1 MNIFN
6 SLQARLV
13 ITMGIGVTAVWIAA
27 TIVSGNI
34 LHREMDKVLDSAL
47 QETAQ
52 RILPLAISDILN
64 REQLGR
70 AHRPT
75 VLEEHNEHFT
85 YIVSNAEGRVL
96 LTSHA
101 VDTSVFPSFVG
112 TGFESTST
120 HRIYYETTV
129 RDAMS
134 IAMAEPIAYR
144 ENAIDEIEVGLRIP
158 LLLLLPISLAMIVAV
173 VRFSFFSVRRFR
185 DDLAVRGAHDLLPVN
200 DKGLPN
206 EIRPISDALNKLF
219 SRLDSA
225 FNAERNFAANAA
237 HEFRT
242 PIAGALAHVQRLKA
256 ESVDLNIMERLQQME
271 TSLNSRFTPG
281 TRSNRIRVRAS
292 GPARSSYFYHSRR
305 SCVIRYRCRCF
316 GHCLSQS
323 D

>member
-129 RDAMS
+129 RDANVNCKQLFVFVFVLMFS
-134 IAMAEPIAYR
+134 CSCSCQERGICSVTETEIR
-144 ENAIDEIEVGLRIP
+144 FIIEV
-158 LLLLLPISLAMIVAV
+158 
-173 VRFSFFSVRRFR
+173 
-185 DDLAVRGAHDLLPVN
+185 PVE
-200 DKGLPN
+200 L
-206 EIRPISDALNKLF
+206 
-219 SRLDSA
+219 
-225 FNAERNFAANAA
+225 
-237 HEFRT
+237 
-242 PIAGALAHVQRLKA
+242 
-256 ESVDLNIMERLQQME
+256 
-271 TSLNSRFTPG
+271 
-281 TRSNRIRVRAS
+281 
-292 GPARSSYFYHSRR
+292 
-305 SCVIRYRCRCF
+305 
-316 GHCLSQS
+316 
-323 D
+323 